1 MSKNIIFCADGTWSA
16 PGVEEQADDEA
27 AASNVYQLF
36 VDLKG
41 AVDQQSL
48 LLANEQE
55 KMLTDNS
62 GNVLQVAKYI
72 HGMGDPHNGLVKRL
86 GGAFGASLIIP
97 IIRGYTF
104 ISRHWQP
111 GDRIYIVGFSH
122 GAYTARMLAEMIVDR
137 GLLNRE
143 RLHLNVRN
151 KEEAWRFGS
160 SIWAQYLAHAPDM
173 SSSILGSVL
182 RELPGFFCDSVDPTC
197 ITRPAS
203 IEAVAV
209 WETVGQMGIPKYFND
224 KRYGIFRFNST
235 ELHSRVKYGLQAIA
249 IDEQRVD
256 LSPVL
261 WDNRDRIL
269 QVMFP
274 GIHHDVGGYYSGT
287 DEDRCLSNGA
297 YLWMH
302 DALDDLGIHLARGEV
317 VSDALGPM
325 HCEWYPPT
333 RYLRIMPRQLPAP
346 VSSSM
351 MVHQSVIE
359 RLNGG
364 KMLLQ
369 QSALSGEWHSGPY
382 VPHPLLDYL
391 PGGNVIPINWAI
403 AR

>member
-1 MSKNIIFCADGTWSA
+1 MSKNIIFCADGTWTA
-16 PGVEEQADDEA
+16 PGVENQADDEA

-41 AVDQQSL
+41 TVDKQSL

-55 KMLTDNS
+55 KILTNS
-62 GNVLQVAKYI
+62 SGGIVQVAKYI
-72 HGMGDPHNGLVKRL
+72 YGRGDPHNGLVKRL
-86 GGAFGASLIIP
+86 RGAFGAELIVP

-104 ISRHWQP
+104 ISRHWQA
-111 GDRIYIVGFSH
+111 GDRIYLVGFSQ
-122 GAYTARMLAEMIVDR
+122 GAYTARVLAQMIIDR

-143 RLHLNVRN
+143 KLNLNARN
-151 KEEAWRFGS
+151 KDEAWRFAS
-160 SIWAQYLAHAPDM
+160 SVWAQYLAHSPDM
-173 SSSILGSVL
+173 SPSLLGGVV

-224 KRYGIFRFNST
+224 KRYNVFRFNNT

-249 IDEQRVD
+249 IDEQRLD
-256 LSPVL
+256 LAPVL

-274 GIHHDVGGYYSGT
+274 GIHHDVGGGYIGT
-287 DEDRCLSNGA
+287 DEDRSLSNGA

-302 DALDDLGIHLARGEV
+302 DALDDLGVNLAPSEV
-317 VSDALGPM
+317 VADPLGPL
-325 HCEWYPPT
+325 HCDWYPPT
-333 RYLRIMPRQLPAP
+333 RYLRIMPRQLPPP
-346 VSSSM
+346 VTSSM

-359 RLNGG
+359 RLSGG
-364 KMLLQ
+364 ATLLQ
-369 QSALSGEWHSGPY
+369 QSAITGEWLSGSYSPQ
-382 VPHPLLDYL
+382 PLQDYL
-391 PGGNVIPINWAI
+391 RGEGAIPINWAI